1 MEVHLARV
9 RIDGFPHRP
18 GGHCSSTA
26 TRDLLKFFG
35 HDLSEEMT
43 FGLGVGIDFIYGS
56 HSALEPPVYVG
67 GRTRDL
73 EMNLDHN
80 LGLGLE
86 IVRGLDEREGWL
98 AVKKLL
104 DAGIPTMVHADV
116 YHLDYLRAKRHFSAH
131 RIVLVGY
138 DEERGVA
145 FVADNDR
152 DEVQECSLANLT
164 LARSAAYPPIAAENT
179 YYIFDVPDRLTPLEK
194 AIPSALSQAACQNAG
209 LPPEQAEFEWDG
221 ARVFMGVRGVRA
233 FADEMPSW
241 PGLME
246 PEMLSLL
253 CMSLYVNLEKGGT
266 GYGGNFRRIYGRFLN
281 ESACILGEP
290 GLGALGDQFI
300 SIGDTWTR
308 LSMIFKDQSSEGA
321 RAVEEAHPLA
331 TELADREA
339 AAFARLTDIASA
351 LGA

>member
-1 MEVHLARV
+1 MARV
-9 RIDGFPHRP
+9 FIEKFPHGP

-26 TRDLLKFFG
+26 TRDLLKFYG

-56 HSALEPPVYVG
+56 HPALVPPVYAG

-73 EMNLDHN
+73 EVNLDRN
-80 LGLGLE
+80 LGIGLE

-98 AVKKLL
+98 AVKERL

-145 FVADNDR
+145 YVADNDR
-152 DEVQECSLANLT
+152 DEVQECALANLA
-164 LARSAAYPPIAAENT
+164 LARSAAYPPTPAENT
-179 YYIFDVPDRLTPLEK
+179 YYVFDVPERLKPLAEV
-194 AIPSALSQAACQNAG
+194 IPAALAQAAYQNVG
-209 LPPEQAEFEWDG
+209 LPPEQASFEWDG
-221 ARVFMGVRGVRA
+221 ARVFMGTRGVRA

-241 PGLME
+241 PGMME

-253 CMSLYVNLEKGGT
+253 CRTLYVNLEKGGT
-266 GYGGNFRRIYGRFLN
+266 GYGGNFRRLYGRFLA
-281 ESACILGEP
+281 ESAGILGEP
-290 GLGALGDQFI
+290 DLDELGREFI

-308 LSMIFKDQSSEGA
+308 LSTIFKEMSSEGE
-321 RAVEEAHPLA
+321 RAVEESRPLA
-331 TELADREA
+331 EQLASGEA
-339 AAFARLTDIASA
+339 AAFERLSDIASS
-351 LGA
+351 LGG